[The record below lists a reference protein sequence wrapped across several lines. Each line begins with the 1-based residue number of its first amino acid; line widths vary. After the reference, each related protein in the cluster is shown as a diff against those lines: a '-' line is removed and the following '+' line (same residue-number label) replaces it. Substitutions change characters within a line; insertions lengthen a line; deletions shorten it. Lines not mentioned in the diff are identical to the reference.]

1 MKTKDS
7 MAGIKNIIA
16 KYLRETAEKLDN
28 DTSEISEAE
37 AIDILRVIAHE
48 VFSKEQACQYLNL
61 KRSQFDALIRE
72 KKISKGKKILGYK
85 ELRWYKDELDIY
97 LYKKSKNRL

>member
-1 MKTKDS
+1 

-16 KYLRETAEKLDN
+16 KYLRETAEKFDN
-28 DTSEISEAE
+28 DTSEITEAE
-37 AIDILRVIAHE
+37 AIDILRVVAHE
-48 VFSKEQACQYLNL
+48 VLSKEQACQYLNL